1 MIAKEVKT
9 KEKST
14 THRDPSPFDGV
25 HIVEDHTARCI
36 KICDIGDVCEG
47 VKEINNEQ

>member
-9 KEKST
+9 KEKPT

-25 HIVEDHTARCI
+25 HIIQDSIETRI
-36 KICDIGDVCEG
+36 KIGDIEDV
-47 VKEINNEQ
+47 